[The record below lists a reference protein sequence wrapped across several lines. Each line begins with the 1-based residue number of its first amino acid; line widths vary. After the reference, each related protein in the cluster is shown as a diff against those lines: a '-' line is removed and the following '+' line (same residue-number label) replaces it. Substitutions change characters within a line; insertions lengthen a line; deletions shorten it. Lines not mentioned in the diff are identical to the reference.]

1 MATRLKMV
9 FNTADGTTTHSYNYV
24 NNDTATTTRVAALSA
39 ATIANN
45 SIFANAPLS
54 LKSATVITTTETNVT
69 PTPNP

>member
-9 FNTADGTTTHSYNYV
+9 YNTADGTTTHSYNYV
-24 NNDTATTTRVAALSA
+24 STDTANTTRVAALSA
-39 ATIANN
+39 ATITNN
-45 SIFANAPLS
+45 VIFQNPPLS